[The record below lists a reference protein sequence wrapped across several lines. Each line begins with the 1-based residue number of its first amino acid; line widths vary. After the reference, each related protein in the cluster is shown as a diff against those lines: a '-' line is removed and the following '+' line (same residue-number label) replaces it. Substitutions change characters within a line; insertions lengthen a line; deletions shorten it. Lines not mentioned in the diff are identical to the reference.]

1 MAAAAR
7 VASWAP
13 AGAGPALRGPR
24 RPGTGARAGPG
35 RGGGPP
41 QGRPTGRTG
50 DGARHHRRAGP
61 RLPAGDGG
69 LRGRELHPPRRAEHP
84 RAGGAGAAGALRA
97 PDGELPR
104 QRAGAARSRWHPG
117 GRRRAAVPGAL
128 RAARPA
134 GRPCQPGKP
143 RGAVGPAG
151 VGREPA
157 ERGPGGAAAARRGG
171 PSGTAES
178 GVRGMTPVVL
188 LHFHGR
194 RTGVTRHVEDV
205 ARRLPAVVT
214 GWGPL
219 RDVRRIPW
227 RALLARARSGPVV
240 VHAHRNFEL
249 LSALLLRWM
258 RPSVRVVFT
267 RHSAGRPSAWTRF
280 LARRADARVVLTRV
294 ALRELGL
301 RAEVVPHGVDVARF
315 SPPADR
321 DESWRALGVGGSHGL
336 GAVGRIRPAKGQQDL
351 AAAWVTLGPRFKSWR
366 AVLAGL

>member
-1 MAAAAR
+1 
-7 VASWAP
+7 
-13 AGAGPALRGPR
+13 
-24 RPGTGARAGPG
+24 
-35 RGGGPP
+35 
-41 QGRPTGRTG
+41 
-50 DGARHHRRAGP
+50 
-61 RLPAGDGG
+61 
-69 LRGRELHPPRRAEHP
+69 
-84 RAGGAGAAGALRA
+84 
-97 PDGELPR
+97 
-104 QRAGAARSRWHPG
+104 
-117 GRRRAAVPGAL
+117 
-128 RAARPA
+128 
-134 GRPCQPGKP
+134 
-143 RGAVGPAG
+143 
-151 VGREPA
+151 
-157 ERGPGGAAAARRGG
+157 
-171 PSGTAES
+171 
-178 GVRGMTPVVL
+178 MTPVVL

-240 VHAHRNFEL
+240 VHAHRNLEL
-249 LSALLLRWM
+249 LAALLLRWM

-321 DESWRALGVGGSHGL
+321 DESWRALGVGRSHGV

-351 AAAWVTLGPRFKSWR
+351 AAAWVTLGPKFPRWG
-366 AVLAGL
+366 AVLAGRVTRRWRAFADRLAGLEQLGELEDMPALYRGLTVLVQPSRQESFSLVLLEAMASGCCVVAAALPHYPEMVEHGVTGFLYAPGDVPGLVALLEPLLAHPSRAAAVGRAAVDEVRARWTLDAEVEALRGVYEREERLR